1 MKAILGGTI
10 LLPEGEVHGKAL
22 LYDTR
27 IRGIASPEDA
37 REQAEEWIDAE
48 GLFVAP
54 GLIDVHIHGYGGDDV
69 SDDQPDGVRRMA
81 RRLLENG
88 VTSFLP
94 TTLTVA
100 WDRLESICINMRGL
114 NQESAQDDF
123 PGAQILGVHLE
134 GPFINPAYKGAQ
146 NPDYILAPDAERIL
160 PLVRYKIAGYT
171 IVGL

>member
-1 MKAILGGTI
+1 MKAIFHGKI
-10 LLPEGEVHGKAL
+10 LLPDGEVRGKAL
-22 LYDTR
+22 LYDER
-27 IRGIASPEDA
+27 ILGIVEAPEA
-37 REQAEEWIDAE
+37 AAQADEIIDAK

-54 GLIDVHIHGYGGDDV
+54 GLVDVHIHGYGGDDV